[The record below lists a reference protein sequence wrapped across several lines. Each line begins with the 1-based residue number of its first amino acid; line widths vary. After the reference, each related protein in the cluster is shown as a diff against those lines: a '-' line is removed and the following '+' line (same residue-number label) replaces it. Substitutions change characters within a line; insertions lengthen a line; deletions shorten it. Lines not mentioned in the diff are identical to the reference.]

1 MEGAGCAMNLQ
12 PIDIIRRVAQYRGV
26 SLADLKGPR
35 RWAHWA
41 QARKECYWLL
51 RKHTNLSL
59 PAIGH
64 VMGNRDH
71 TTVLH
76 GIRRVYALAQ
86 RSEAYAD
93 ELGRMCQVDTFAAA
107 LQREAA

>member
-1 MEGAGCAMNLQ
+1 MSLQ

-26 SLADLKGPR
+26 SVADLKGPR
-35 RWAHWA
+35 RWAHFV
-41 QARKECYWLL
+41 QARHECYWLI
-51 RKHTNLSL
+51 RQHTRMSL
-59 PAIGH
+59 PSIGH

-71 TTVLH
+71 STILS
-76 GIRRVYALAQ
+76 GIRRVDALAQ